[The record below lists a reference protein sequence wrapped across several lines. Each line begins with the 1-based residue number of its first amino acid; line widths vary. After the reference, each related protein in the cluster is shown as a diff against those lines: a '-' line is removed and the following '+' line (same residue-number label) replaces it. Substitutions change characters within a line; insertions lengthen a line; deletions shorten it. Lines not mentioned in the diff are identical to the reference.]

1 MEMPRRLNPAA
12 IKAAR
17 ERAGRSKNETA
28 AAIGMS
34 FPGYTKWESGK
45 GKTAFDWNR
54 FVQLC
59 DFLSVRAE
67 ALTLPFTR
75 PPSKDRYDP

>member
-1 MEMPRRLNPAA
+1 MQMPRRLNPAA

-34 FPGYTKWESGK
+34 FPGYSKWEVGE
-45 GKTAFDWNR
+45 GRTAFDWNR
-54 FVQLC
+54 FEQLC
-59 DFLSVRAE
+59 DFLNVTAE
-67 ALTLPFTR
+67 QLTVPFTR
-75 PPSKDRYDP
+75 PVRVEQVSA